1 MRAALT
7 RAPLGKRTV
16 AARAGTLIY
25 CLPWV
30 IIARL
35 TEDNRFLR
43 AISAP
48 RGSFSRAFT
57 PFAIQS
63 VSRFGGA
70 ATGVAW
76 NGC

>member
-1 MRAALT
+1 MRASLT
-7 RAPLGKRTV
+7 RAPLEKRTV
-16 AARAGTLIY
+16 AARAGTLID

-30 IIARL
+30 IIERL

-57 PFAIQS
+57 PSRLADLVVLQL
-63 VSRFGGA
+63 VSRGTVVKF
-70 ATGVAW
+70 
-76 NGC
+76 

>member
-1 MRAALT
+1 MRASLA
-7 RAPLGKRTV
+7 RAPLEKRTV
-16 AARAGTLIY
+16 AARAGTLID

-30 IIARL
+30 IIERL

-43 AISAP
+43 AISAL
-48 RGSFSRAFT
+48 RGSFSRAFN

-70 ATGVAW
+70 VTGVAW